1 VTLPEFH
8 NHYHEIVFRVQC
20 HERKAADFQ
29 RFFEDIMVR
38 HDPTFTPVK
47 PHGNQGD
54 WKNDGW
60 IPASGTVF
68 QCYAPE
74 ELDAN
79 QLVKKVR
86 ADFDG
91 ALAKWTG
98 KMKAWTFVYAAQGK
112 LPPFVVSLIE
122 DLRSAHPDLTI
133 DTWNHE
139 RLWQI
144 VRNLSAEARSAI
156 LGAVPSV
163 SEVITTT
170 AEEIHVL
177 LGYLARQ
184 QHTPSDSGTQLL
196 DLIPKLDFNQ
206 LGVSTRGFIELGLPV
221 AHTVA
226 DYLSRHPDPGFSSII
241 SQSLAERYRT
251 LRSEHPADSDHI
263 FYSLIR
269 WTQAGKPDDLHFFW
283 AAVGIVAHY
292 FELCDI
298 FES

>member
-1 VTLPEFH
+1 
-8 NHYHEIVFRVQC
+8 
-20 HERKAADFQ
+20 
-29 RFFEDIMVR
+29 MVR

-54 WKNDGW
+54 WKSDGW
-60 IPASGTVF
+60 IPTSGTLF

-74 ELDAN
+74 GLAA
-79 QLVKKVR
+79 KKL
-86 ADFDG
+86 AQKITEDFDG
-91 ALAKWTG
+91 ARAKWAG
-98 KMKAWTFVYAAQGK
+98 KMKTWTFVYAAQGK

-122 DLRSAHPDLTI
+122 DLRIAHPNLSI
-133 DTWNHE
+133 ETWNHE

-144 VRNLSAEARSAI
+144 VRDLSSEARSAI

-163 SEVITTT
+163 SDVISTT
-170 AEEIHVL
+170 AEEIRVL

-184 QHTPSDSGTQLL
+184 QYGPCDSGTQLL
-196 DLIPKLDFNQ
+196 DLVPKLELNQ
-206 LGVSTRGFIELGLPV
+206 LGTSTRSFIELGLPV

-226 DYLSRHPDPGFSSII
+226 DYLSRHPDPGFTSII
-241 SQSLAERYRT
+241 SQSLADRYQA
-251 LRSEHPADSDHI
+251 LRSEHPSDPDQI
-263 FYSLIR
+263 FYLLIR
-269 WTQAGKPDDLHFFW
+269 WTQAGKPDDRHFFG

>member
-1 VTLPEFH
+1 M
-8 NHYHEIVFRVQC
+8 VFRMQC
-20 HERKAADFQ
+20 HERKAGDFQ

-38 HDPTFTPVK
+38 HDPSFTPVK

-60 IPASGTVF
+60 IPTSGTLF

-74 ELDAN
+74 ELDATR
-79 QLVKKVR
+79 LVKKITE
-86 ADFDG
+86 DFDG
-91 ALAKWTG
+91 ARAKWAG
-98 KMKAWTFVYAAQGK
+98 KIRAWTFVYASQGK
-112 LPPFVVSLIE
+112 LPPFVLSAIE
-122 DLRSAHPDLTI
+122 DLRISHPSLSI

-144 VRNLSAEARSAI
+144 VRELPLEARSAL
-156 LGAVPSV
+156 LGAVPSISDV
-163 SEVITTT
+163 TTTT
-170 AEEIHVL
+170 AEEIRVL

-184 QHTPSDSGTQLL
+184 HHAPSDSGTQLL
-196 DLIPKLDFNQ
+196 DLIPKLDLNQ
-206 LGVSTRGFIELGLPV
+206 LGSSTRGLISLGLPV
-221 AHTVA
+221 ANTVA
-226 DYLSRHPDPGFSSII
+226 NYLSHHPDPSFSSII
-241 SQSLAERYRT
+241 SQSLADRYRI
-251 LRSEHPADSDHI
+251 LRSEHSIDSDQI

-269 WTQAGKPDDLHFFW
+269 WTQAGKPDDLRFFG